1 MRKIPASSDAA
12 SSLFFFLFF
21 QKKAEAKRKPG
32 TAAFLAEM
40 SAGSDRRGRAAKPGH
55 LRPRF
60 PLPCRFC
67 GFSAAFFVFLKKVRA
82 GTPRRRRFLTGS
94 LRGMVDGVPA
104 NCYLMLLV
112 GGWAEGAVFLQKRR
126 PPQLDA
132 GCPASR
138 PVVSAPAPR
147 AAATGKRRAPQS
159 APAAKSGRAPRRSRS
174 RNRQTP
180 RAAERNRRVGDN
192 TRRGMPVPAT
202 DRSAPAPQP
211 QPQPA
216 NAARR
221 RARQPQS
228 QAVPRAAAAA
238 ATGKRRSRRARQP
251 HRPAAATPRACGAS
265 GRAGRWEELHCRNFW
280 ICFPTSPTL
289 RGRKG

>member
-40 SAGSDRRGRAAKPGH
+40 SPGSDRRERSTKPGH
-55 LRPRF
+55 FRRRVLCHAVFRLFR
-60 PLPCRFC
+60 C
-67 GFSAAFFVFLKKVRA
+67 FFVFLEKDKGRNSDA
-82 GTPRRRRFLTGS
+82 APRRRRFLTGS

-112 GGWAEGAVFLQKRR
+112 GGWADGAVFLQKHR

-132 GCPASR
+132 GCPAFR
-138 PVVSAPAPR
+138 PVVSAPR
-147 AAATGKRRAPQS
+147 
-159 APAAKSGRAPRRSRS
+159 RS

-180 RAAERNRRVGDN
+180 RAAKRNRRVGDN

-216 NAARR
+216 NAAR
-221 RARQPQS
+221 
-228 QAVPRAAAAA
+228 
-238 ATGKRRSRRARQP
+238 RRARQP